1 MSVDLT
7 EADRELLHAPNY
19 AWIVTLNRDGSP
31 QTSITWVDADETHV
45 LVNTAVGRRKDRNV
59 IGNPHV
65 AIAVQRGADA
75 YRWIS
80 VEGVVEER
88 TLGPEADAHIAAL
101 ALAYD
106 GQAWHPS
113 GARQR
118 APGRPPPPRTVRQGE
133 WPAPGSAQPL
143 AARM

>member
-1 MSVDLT
+1 MSAELSA
-7 EADRELLHAPNY
+7 EDRMLLHAPNY
-19 AWIVTLNRDGSP
+19 AWIITLNPDGSP
-31 QTSITWVDADETHV
+31 QASITWVDTDDTHV

-88 TLGPEADAHIAAL
+88 ELGPEADAHIDSL
-101 ALAYD
+101 ARAYD
-106 GQAWHPS
+106 GEAWTPVE
-113 GARQR
+113 GQQR
-118 APGRPPPPRTVRQGE
+118 VRWRVRPTRIVRYG
-133 WPAPGSAQPL
+133 G
-143 AARM
+143 

>member
-1 MSVDLT
+1 MSAELT

-19 AWIVTLNRDGSP
+19 GWIVTLNLDGSP

-45 LVNTAVGRRKDRNV
+45 FVNTAVGRRKDRNV

-88 TLGPEADAHIAAL
+88 ELGPEADAHIDTL
-101 ALAYD
+101 ARAYD
-106 GQAWHPS
+106 GEAWTPVD
-113 GARQR
+113 GQERVR
-118 APGRPPPPRTVRQGE
+118 WRVRPTRIVRYGE
-133 WPAPGSAQPL
+133 
-143 AARM
+143 

>member
-1 MSVDLT
+1 MSADLT
-7 EADRELLHAPNY
+7 EVDRELLHAPNY
-19 AWIVTLNRDGSP
+19 AWIVTLNPDGSP

-88 TLGPEADAHIAAL
+88 ELGPNADEHIAVL

-106 GQAWHPS
+106 GEAWTPVE
-113 GARQR
+113 GQQR
-118 APGRPPPPRTVRQGE
+118 VRWRVRPTRIVRYG
-133 WPAPGSAQPL
+133 G
-143 AARM
+143 

>member
-1 MSVDLT
+1 MSAELT
-7 EADRELLHAPNY
+7 AEDRELLHAPNY
-19 AWIVTLNRDGSP
+19 AWIVTLNPDGSP
-31 QTSITWVDADETHV
+31 QASITWVDADDTHV

-80 VEGVVEER
+80 VEGEVEER
-88 TLGPEADAHIAAL
+88 ELGPEADAHIAAL

-106 GQAWHPS
+106 GEEWTPVEGQ
-113 GARQR
+113 QR
-118 APGRPPPPRTVRQGE
+118 VRWRVRPTRIVRYE
-133 WPAPGSAQPL
+133 
-143 AARM
+143 